1 MTSESGQFCCTES
14 LFSRAAAYDTPDSKG
29 RQGSETILDLSDT
42 SQSGDVRTQPRAQG
56 SLRIACKP
64 LGAQTVLSS
73 LYQKGSLKALFPRA
87 AGSHM
92 DAVFLNTAGGIT
104 GGDAYTYSLNVSE
117 GASLRMT
124 SQAAERVYKA
134 TLDQTGTVTT
144 KAEVGDAGS
153 LFWLPQETI
162 VFDEARMRR
171 SLNVSLNGTAEFLC
185 VEPMVFGR
193 AAMGETVKRAYIADQ
208 WRIKRDGKLIFADAL
223 KIEGNVAELMS
234 RKAVGNG
241 NIATAAI
248 VMASPRA
255 ESKLTPLRKAI
266 GDLGGTSLIRD
277 GVLFARLLAK
287 DSFTLRRALV
297 PAIEALSDMNIPK
310 TWRL

>member
-1 MTSESGQFCCTES
+1 LNEKYAQILCEICKIIGPQEILTES

-134 TLDQTGTVTT
+134 TLGH
-144 KAEVGDAGS
+144 
-153 LFWLPQETI
+153 
-162 VFDEARMRR
+162 
-171 SLNVSLNGTAEFLC
+171 
-185 VEPMVFGR
+185 GR
-193 AAMGETVKRAYIADQ
+193 DGETRLHCRSMAD
-208 WRIKRDGKLIFADAL
+208 
-223 KIEGNVAELMS
+223 
-234 RKAVGNG
+234 KA
-241 NIATAAI
+241 
-248 VMASPRA
+248 R
-255 ESKLTPLRKAI
+255 
-266 GDLGGTSLIRD
+266 
-277 GVLFARLLAK
+277 
-287 DSFTLRRALV
+287 
-297 PAIEALSDMNIPK
+297 
-310 TWRL
+310 W